1 MIVDEYL
8 FFTIWHY
15 LRVIVTLLLI
25 ALGILIAKR
34 QENQKIVLPMI
45 VLIVILIATIT
56 LVALDKYTNRVVF
69 DYPAYFHNV
78 TDFASATAH

>member
-1 MIVDEYL
+1 MI
-8 FFTIWHY
+8 FS
-15 LRVIVTLLLI
+15 
-25 ALGILIAKR
+25 
-34 QENQKIVLPMI
+34 I